1 MFLDGYISVE
11 KGDYSKALTTMTEA
25 NKLFPNNA
33 EILQNIG
40 WCHVM
45 LGDLM
50 RGIVFLRRAHSLE
63 PEDKVIANKLTT
75 ALLLSEEQNS
85 HSIS

>member
-1 MFLDGYISVE
+1 
-11 KGDYSKALTTMTEA
+11 MTEA

-50 RGIVFLRRAHSLE
+50 RGVSFLRRAHSLE
-63 PEDKVIANKLTT
+63 PNDKVIANKLTT

-85 HSIS
+85 QPIS